1 MQFDEA
7 NEPSYSPS
15 QRPPAPPKAM
25 ETPNSP
31 PAIAPRAGRGFWW
44 PALGLILLLTGLGLG
59 WRWWQAQNTTAQAP
73 AAGSPFGQGV
83 PVKLAAA
90 TTQTVV
96 EYTEVIGALEA
107 EASVEVRPEITGR
120 VSQIYVAKGDRVEA
134 GTPLVQLSPDEQA
147 ADVANVLASINA
159 AQANRANARSQLAAL
174 QADAVAQAAEVK
186 LQQENYAR
194 VATLVARGALS
205 QQELDQASRNQDTA
219 IAQREAVQRRIE
231 AAQAALA
238 EAEAGVRQA
247 EANRDR
253 AKAQLQDTT
262 ITAPFSGIVGD
273 IPVKLGT
280 VVTNQDLLTT
290 LTRNQSLNL
299 RLSIPLERAP
309 ELQLGQRIE
318 LTDPQG
324 KALQTGQISFIS
336 PQVASGSQSIL
347 AEATFNNPTG
357 TLRDGQFVRARVI
370 WAERPGIL
378 IPTSAITRIAGE
390 PFVFVAQSPDAPT
403 DTAPDPNSGAPS
415 NVPTPTLVARQRQV
429 QLGTLQGNAYHVLS
443 GLNPGEQ
450 VIISGVL
457 NLSDGAP
464 VMPAP

>member
-1 MQFDEA
+1 
-7 NEPSYSPS
+7 
-15 QRPPAPPKAM
+15 M
-25 ETPNSP
+25 ETPNPP
-31 PAIAPRAGRGFWW
+31 PAIAPRSGRGFGWL
-44 PALGLILLLTGLGLG
+44 ALGLLLLLTGLGLG
-59 WRWWQAQNTTAQAP
+59 WRWWQTQNASPQAP
-73 AAGSPFGQGV
+73 AAASPFGQGV

-107 EASVEVRPEITGR
+107 EASVEVRPEISGR
-120 VSQIYVAKGDRVEA
+120 VSQIYVSKGDRVEV

-174 QADAVAQAAEVK
+174 QADAVAQVAEVE
-186 LQQENYAR
+186 LQQENYDR
-194 VATLVARGALS
+194 VATLAARGALS
-205 QQELDQASRNQDTA
+205 QQELDQARRNQDTA
-219 IAQREAVQRRIE
+219 IAQLAAIQRRIE
-231 AAQAALA
+231 AAQAAWA

-253 AKAQLQDTT
+253 AQAQLQDTT
-262 ITAPFSGIVGD
+262 ITAPLSGIVGD
-273 IPVKLGT
+273 IPIKLGT

-309 ELQLGQRIE
+309 DLQLGQRVG

-324 KALQTGQISFIS
+324 QVLQTGQISFIS
-336 PQVASGSQSIL
+336 PQVTSGSQSIL

-370 WAERPGIL
+370 WSERPGIL

-390 PFVFVAQSPDAPT
+390 PFVFVAQSPEAPT
-403 DTAPDPNSGAPS
+403 EAAPVANPDGPS
-415 NVPTPTLVARQRQV
+415 NVPTLVARQRQV

-450 VIISGVL
+450 VIVSGVL